1 MKLLP
6 KATKTSLARLV
17 RAKGYDIPI
26 IRYTCISRV
35 GHSFFLRWTDNDGQ
49 FHKAYY
55 AAVGGKPML
64 LVDATVHEL
73 TIAEVIQYGLVT
85 ASVQ

>member
-1 MKLLP
+1 MKLFP

-26 IRYTCISRV
+26 IRYACVSRV
-35 GHSFFLRWTDNDGQ
+35 GHSFFLRWTDKDGQ

-55 AAVGGKPML
+55 AAVGGKPTL
-64 LVDATVHEL
+64 LVDAAVHEL
-73 TIAEVIQYGLVT
+73 TMTEVIHFGLVET
-85 ASVQ
+85 SGQ